1 MLKGEIINGGSIV
14 SGGLVFQQNAKLP
27 GNALKSVDFITV
39 VDILSEGEIEGSA
52 TASKAGLTDKT
63 STAYKN
69 AFLNTGD
76 PHRCFFTTD
85 STMVFV
91 PKILLFFNF
100 IIASIFCFLKFY
112 NLIYY
117 VT

>member
-69 AFLNTGD
+69 AFLKD
-76 PHRCFFTTD
+76 
-85 STMVFV
+85 VFLNNQPV
-91 PKILLFFNF
+91 LQADADVNNPAKSDKNYETVKLHFREGTAIQ
-100 IIASIFCFLKFY
+100 
-112 NLIYY
+112 
-117 VT
+117 T